1 MIVLGQVR
9 CTEMVEHRSEV
20 RSGQSVWLRRLQE
33 WCQPWERY
41 MEPGTGA
48 QSGHR
53 LCTSQTRPITGARLI
68 RDKVLAFQKAWN
80 MANEIEKP
88 RYIQQGVAGIMH
100 LQYMGCV

>member
-1 MIVLGQVR
+1 MIVLSQVR
-9 CTEMVEHRSEV
+9 CTEMVEQVRGQIWSEFGCV
-20 RSGQSVWLRRLQE
+20 GCKE

-68 RDKVLAFQKAWN
+68 RYKVLAFS
-80 MANEIEKP
+80 KP
-88 RYIQQGVAGIMH
+88 RYIQQGVVGIMH
-100 LQYMGCV
+100 LQYMGAVCSK